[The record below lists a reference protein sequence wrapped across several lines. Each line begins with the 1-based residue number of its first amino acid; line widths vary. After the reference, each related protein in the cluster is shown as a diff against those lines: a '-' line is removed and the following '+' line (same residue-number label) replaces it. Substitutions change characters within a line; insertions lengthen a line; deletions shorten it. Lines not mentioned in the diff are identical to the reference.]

1 MFHSTILSEI
11 YLRFIVSC
19 FDFSFLV
26 KLNVNFILA
35 FEAVSEALISL
46 LLVIV

>member
-11 YLRFIVSC
+11 YLRFIVSY

-26 KLNVNFILA
+26 KLNVNLIA
-35 FEAVSEALISL
+35 FEAISEALISS
-46 LLVIV
+46 LLVTV